1 MFSGYLIISLIV
13 SVVIILGLIVK
24 GHLNAGLALIIGSI
38 TLGIM
43 SGLDFSDIVKDID
56 NGFGGM
62 LTDIG
67 LPIGF
72 GIILG
77 KLLSDSGGANVIAEN
92 LVKIFPESKALY
104 ALAFTSFIIAIPVFL
119 MLLL

>member
-1 MFSGYLIISLIV
+1 MFSGYLIISLTV

-43 SGLDFSDIVKDID
+43 SGLDFSDIVKGID

-104 ALAFTSFIIAIPVFL
+104 
-119 MLLL
+119 